1 MKSRRDKLIENLE
14 THKVGAMVISSGENR
29 RYLSGFTGSNGWIV
43 LTPKESVL
51 ITDGRYWT
59 QVQEQCPD
67 LPLVKFRTEEH
78 VWLGKAA
85 VQWLKEHGV
94 TGPVGIEGRDVVTN
108 DYFKLQQEAHETGL
122 DVQWTPLT
130 DVVEALRQVKSD
142 REREAMEEAARV
154 ADRAFRKAL
163 ETFKAGIRERD
174 FCIELEYQ
182 MVKLGAR
189 KPSFDS
195 IVASGP
201 NGAYPHAGVT
211 DRVINPGELVT
222 VDFGVLLNGYCSD
235 ITRTIWVG
243 SLNEESE
250 KVYTTVCEAQKRA
263 LGHLK
268 AGRLA
273 KEVDLQARDYIAS
286 QGFGEYFNHG
296 LGHGIGLAVHEAP
309 SVRQT
314 TETPLEKGMMITVEP
329 GVYIPGKTGCR
340 IEDTVL
346 VTENGFEYITRSPY
360 QVVGHAHPLESEG
373 F

>member
-1 MKSRRDKLIENLE
+1 MKERRDKVIQTFE
-14 THKVGAMVISSGENR
+14 THKIDALVVSAPQNR
-29 RYLSGFTGSNGWIV
+29 RYLSGFTGSNGWLV
-43 LTPKESVL
+43 LTEKESII

-59 QVQEQCPD
+59 QVTEQCPD
-67 LPLVKFRTEEH
+67 LSLMKFKTEEH

-85 VQWLKEHGV
+85 VQWLKEKGV
-94 TGPVGIEGRDVVTN
+94 TGKVGIEGRDIVTN
-108 DYFKLQQEAHETGL
+108 DYFKLQEESKLADLE
-122 DVQWTPLT
+122 VEWVPLA
-130 DVVEALRQVKSD
+130 DVVETLRQVKSPE
-142 REREAMEEAARV
+142 EREAMEEAARL

-163 ETFKAGIRERD
+163 ESFKAGIRERD

-201 NGAYPHAGVT
+201 NAAYPHAGVT

-243 SLNEESE
+243 SLNEEAE
-250 KVYTTVCEAQKRA
+250 RLYTTVCEAQKRA
-263 LGHLK
+263 LNHVK

-273 KEVDLQARDYIAS
+273 KDVDLQARDYIAS
-286 QGFGEYFNHG
+286 QGFGDYFNHG
-296 LGHGIGLAVHEAP
+296 LGHGIGLAVHEGP

-314 TETPLEKGMMITVEP
+314 TDTPLETGMMITVEP

-360 QVVGHAHPLESEG
+360 QAVGHAHPLESEG